1 MSGEDVRRAW
11 TEAVEDLW
19 PDARVESAGPGEAA
33 GARREL
39 AFLPDARRPRL
50 LVPAGLPRAAA
61 AALRRYSHDLG
72 PKQRAARG
80 VTAAAVRTGL
90 PERGLKDRLVVTG
103 GGASVEDHLAELLG
117 RPVVVS
123 IGLGS
128 ARANRK
134 PILQVLS
141 PRGEPVA
148 FVKVGDT
155 GTARDLLAGEADALA
170 YLNARLPG
178 PAGEHADRHARLHVP
193 RLLHHGTWHGLDL
206 LVLEPLPTGALGW
219 RPRGRAPLDEMR
231 TLFEVGGVERAALRD
246 SGFWDALTASPAQ
259 VLDDG
264 QRDRFGDVIETT
276 GKAYGDL
283 ALDFGA
289 WHGDWTPWNMAWH
302 RGVLRLW
309 DWERF
314 ARGVPNGFDLL
325 HYRLQEAMRTASGP
339 PYATWPDTAPTALE
353 PLGLTGAAAQ
363 ATVRLY
369 LLELCRRYLLAAQEP
384 IGGPL
389 RADTERLLELLRSH
403 PPRPDSGRNL

>member
-1 MSGEDVRRAW
+1 MSGAETRAAW
-11 TEAVEDLW
+11 IAAARELW
-19 PDARVESAGPGEAA
+19 PDASVEPVGPGRSA

-39 AFLPDARRPRL
+39 AFLPDADHPRL

-72 PKQRAARG
+72 VKQRVSRG
-80 VTAAAVRTGL
+80 LTAAAVRTGL
-90 PERGLKDRLVVTG
+90 PERTLRDRLRITG
-103 GGASVEDHLAELLG
+103 GGPSIEDRLAELLS

-123 IGLGS
+123 VGLGS

-134 PILQVLS
+134 PILHVLS
-141 PRGEPVA
+141 PHGEPVA

-155 GTARDLLAGEADALA
+155 GTARGLLDGEAAALTYLNEHLAGS
-170 YLNARLPG
+170 G
-178 PAGEHADRHARLHVP
+178 SGARLHVP
-193 RLLHHGTWHGLDL
+193 KLLHHGTWHGLDL
-206 LVLEPLPTGALGW
+206 LVLEPLPTSALGW
-219 RPRGRAPLDEMR
+219 RPRGRAPVAEMR
-231 TLFEVGGVERAALRD
+231 ALFEVGGVERTALRD
-246 SGFWDALTASPAQ
+246 SGFWDAMTASPAD
-259 VLDDG
+259 VLDER
-264 QRDRFGDVIETT
+264 QRAAFGEVVETI
-276 GKAYGDL
+276 GKAHGDL
-283 ALDFGA
+283 PLDFGA

-339 PYATWPDTAPTALE
+339 PYAAWPDGAAAALE
-353 PLGLTGAAAQ
+353 PLGPAGAAAD

-384 IGGPL
+384 IGEPL
-389 RADTERLLELLRSH
+389 RADAERLLTLLH
-403 PPRPDSGRNL
+403 TDLGRIS

>member
-1 MSGEDVRRAW
+1 MSAPEETRAAWIAAVR
-11 TEAVEDLW
+11 DLW
-19 PDARVESAGPGEAA
+19 PDARVEAVGPGRSE

-39 AFLPDARRPRL
+39 AFLPDAERPRL
-50 LVPAGLPRAAA
+50 LVPAGMPRATA

-72 PKQRAARG
+72 PKQRASRG
-80 VTAAAVRTGL
+80 LTAAAVRTGL
-90 PERGLKDRLVVTG
+90 PERTLRDRLRVTG
-103 GGASVEDHLAELLG
+103 GGPSVEDRLSDLLG

-123 IGLGS
+123 VGLGS

-134 PILQVLS
+134 PILHVLS
-141 PRGEPVA
+141 PRGEPAA
-148 FVKVGDT
+148 FVKIGDT
-155 GTARDLLAGEADALA
+155 GTARALLDGEAAALT
-170 YLNARLPG
+170 YLNAHLPA
-178 PAGEHADRHARLHVP
+178 AGSRGGLHVP
-193 RLLHHGTWHGLDL
+193 RLIHHGTWHGLDL

-219 RPRGRAPLDEMR
+219 RPRSQAPVAQMRA
-231 TLFEVGGVERAALRD
+231 LFEVGGVERAALGG
-246 SGFWDALTASPAQ
+246 SAYWEEMAASPGRI
-259 VLDDG
+259 VDER
-264 QRDRFGDVIETT
+264 QRAAFGEVVEGV

-283 ALDFGA
+283 VLDFGA

-314 ARGVPNGFDLL
+314 SRGVPNGFDLL

-339 PYATWPDTAPTALE
+339 PYATWPIGAAALLE
-353 PLGLTGAAAQ
+353 PLGPAGPVAE

-389 RADTERLLELLRSH
+389 RADTERLLALLH
-403 PPRPDSGRNL
+403 TNAPDTVSGGTP

>member
-1 MSGEDVRRAW
+1 MSGDDARAAW
-11 TEAVEDLW
+11 TAAVAELWPGAAVE
-19 PDARVESAGPGEAA
+19 AAGPGESA

-39 AFLPDARRPRL
+39 AFLPDARHPRL
-50 LVPAGLPRAAA
+50 LVPAGLPRATAT
-61 AALRRYSHDLG
+61 ALRRYSHDLG
-72 PKQRAARG
+72 VKQRASRAA
-80 VTAAAVRTGL
+80 TAAAVRTGL
-90 PERGLKDRLVVTG
+90 PERTLRDRLRITG
-103 GGASVEDHLAELLG
+103 GGPSVEDRLAELLG

-123 IGLGS
+123 VGLGS

-134 PILQVLS
+134 PILHVMS

-155 GTARDLLAGEADALA
+155 GTARGLLAGEAEALGYLDAHL
-170 YLNARLPG
+170 
-178 PAGEHADRHARLHVP
+178 DRARLHVP
-193 RLLHHGTWHGLDL
+193 KALHHGTWRNLDL
-206 LVLEPLPTGALGW
+206 LVLEPLPTSALGW
-219 RPRGRAPLDEMR
+219 RPRGRAPIAQMR
-231 TLFEVGGVERAALRD
+231 ALFEVGGTERTPLRG
-246 SGFWDALTASPAQ
+246 SAYWDGMAASPAE
-259 VLDDG
+259 VVDES
-264 QRDRFGDVIETT
+264 RRAVFGEVVEGV
-276 GKAYGDL
+276 GKAHGDL
-283 ALDFGA
+283 PLDFGA

-339 PYATWPDTAPTALE
+339 PYAAWPDGAAAALG
-353 PLGLTGAAAQ
+353 PLGLTGVAAG

-389 RADTERLLELLRSH
+389 RADADRLLDLLH
-403 PPRPDSGRNL
+403 TDLGRIS